1 MVYNNINEKKGRVK
15 MNTEKIFEGLGYAVL
30 IGLII
35 GQCIIGKW
43 YIVGQTVYLLCN
55 VISVARSF
63 ILKRP
68 KADKVKDCACTAITV
83 GLILLAL
90 R

>member
-1 MVYNNINEKKGRVK
+1 
-15 MNTEKIFEGLGYAVL
+15 MNTEKLFEGLGYIVL

-43 YIVGQTVYLLCN
+43 YIAGQTVYLLCN
-55 VISVARSF
+55 IISVMRSF

-68 KADKVKDCACTAITV
+68 KADKVKDCACTAITI

-90 R
+90 K

>member
-1 MVYNNINEKKGRVK
+1 
-15 MNTEKIFEGLGYAVL
+15 MNTEKIFEGLGYIVL
-30 IGLII
+30 IGLIV

-43 YIVGQTVYLLCN
+43 YVAGQTVYLLCN
-55 VISVARSF
+55 VISVTRSF
-63 ILKRP
+63 VLKRP
-68 KADKVKDCACTAITV
+68 KADKVKDICCTAITV